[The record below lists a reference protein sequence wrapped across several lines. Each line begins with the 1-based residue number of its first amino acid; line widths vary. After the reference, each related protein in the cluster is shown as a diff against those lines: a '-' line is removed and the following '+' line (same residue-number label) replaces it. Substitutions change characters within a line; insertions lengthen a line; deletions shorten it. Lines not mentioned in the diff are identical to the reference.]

1 MPSLDIVIPVKNRA
15 IADCITSLRQLGD
28 RAQTLWI
35 CDGGSTDPDTV
46 ATLTQWT
53 STAAIKVLH
62 CPMQAFNKAILLNA
76 GIAQSQA
83 DLILVS
89 DADILW
95 NAEAIAALLSTL
107 DRHPHAIC
115 HIADVVETKPTSVA
129 LTRQRYGYRITQTG
143 GKYQVTLQVVSSRL
157 RQRPG
162 CGLVCA
168 RRTTLRQLGGYKACF
183 QGWGWED
190 QDLLMRAQL
199 MDIPVLAA
207 GQVVHQS
214 HPEALR
220 NQFYRGLAPTLTRD
234 RNITTCL
241 RSLQQGHLWGDL
253 SPRPRT
259 SQPVPKI
266 QVQWPHQCRQSL
278 NESWM
283 SL

>member
-1 MPSLDIVIPVKNRA
+1 MPSLDVVIPVKNRA
-15 IADCITSLRQLGD
+15 IADCIASLRQLGD
-28 RAQTLWI
+28 RVQTLWL
-35 CDGGSTDPDTV
+35 CDGGSTAPDTV
-46 ATLTQWT
+46 TTLAQLASSAT
-53 STAAIKVLH
+53 IKILH
-62 CPMQAFNKAILLNA
+62 RPMQAFNKAVLLNA
-76 GIAQSQA
+76 GIVQSPA

-95 NAEAIAALLSTL
+95 NAEAIAALRSTL
-107 DRHPHAIC
+107 DRHPQAIC
-115 HIADVVETKPTSVA
+115 HIADVVETRPTNVA

-143 GKYQVTLQVVSSRL
+143 GTYQVTLQVVSSRL
-157 RQRPG
+157 PQRPG

-168 RRTTLRQLGGYKACF
+168 RRTTLLKLRGYKACF

-220 NQFYRGLAPTLTRD
+220 NQFYGGLAPTLTRD

-253 SPRPRT
+253 SPRSSTP
-259 SQPVPKI
+259 QPVPKI
-266 QVQWPHQCRQSL
+266 QVQWPHQCCQFPQG
-278 NESWM
+278 SWTF
-283 SL
+283 L